1 MRRSDVQAVYD
12 DEYAAAY
19 DGRFLLPSYTRA
31 STEFELQLL
40 GQELTGDGAWLD
52 LGCGTGYFLSRFPDV
67 RRAGVDISPA
77 MLRVARE
84 RNPGVDFYERD
95 FRDAAPDWNRAW
107 TVVSCMWS
115 AHAYVDTIDDV
126 GAVVSNMI
134 EWTAEGGSLFI
145 PLIDLT
151 AMGRPS
157 HSYREATRNFSG
169 ETRVHGVIWSWIDGD
184 AGKLHSKLISAH
196 VDQFIEWLE
205 PHFDHIR
212 VAQYPPIEN
221 MDPRIAV
228 LATGRRA
235 EANVISPATVTR
247 DDPPPG
253 PGEPNRAKG
262 RKATLNAFTVEDL
275 FVELVSRLTPAR
287 IARGV
292 ASRVRRLWGLG

>member
-31 STEFELQLL
+31 STEFELQILAR
-40 GQELTGDGAWLD
+40 ELTSNAAWLD
-52 LGCGTGYFLSRFPDV
+52 LGCGTGYFLSQFPNV

-84 RNPGVDFYERD
+84 RNPDVDFYERD
-95 FRDAAPDWNRAW
+95 FRDPAPDWKRAW

-126 GAVVSNMI
+126 EAVLSNMV

-151 AMGRPS
+151 ALGRPD

-169 ETRVHGVIWSWIDGD
+169 ETRIHGVIWSWIDGD

-205 PHFDHIR
+205 PHFDRIR
-212 VAQYPPIEN
+212 VAQYPLIEN

-235 EANVISPATVTR
+235 RANMDSPAIVER
-247 DDPPPG
+247 DARPLG
-253 PGEPNRAKG
+253 PDEPNRTEG
-262 RKATLNAFTVEDL
+262 RTAILNAFTIE
-275 FVELVSRLTPAR
+275 ELLGEFISRLTPKR
-287 IARGV
+287 IARG
-292 ASRVRRLWGLG
+292 AARRARRLWGP